1 MGSSSALY
9 CGERIF
15 TTMALGTVYLEIT
28 RDYYVPVETTLTI
41 TDLSTAALD
50 IELQPSYTVGDVN
63 GDGFP
68 DALDLARMIDI
79 LFAGSTDW
87 TGAYWSADMDFDRF
101 FTAIDLSL
109 LIDMLYAGGEQPG
122 VGRCWP

>member
-1 MGSSSALY
+1 
-9 CGERIF
+9 
-15 TTMALGTVYLEIT
+15 
-28 RDYYVPVETTLTI
+28 
-41 TDLSTAALD
+41 
-50 IELQPSYTVGDVN
+50 
-63 GDGFP
+63 
-68 DALDLARMIDI
+68 MIDI

-122 VGRCWP
+122 LGRCWP